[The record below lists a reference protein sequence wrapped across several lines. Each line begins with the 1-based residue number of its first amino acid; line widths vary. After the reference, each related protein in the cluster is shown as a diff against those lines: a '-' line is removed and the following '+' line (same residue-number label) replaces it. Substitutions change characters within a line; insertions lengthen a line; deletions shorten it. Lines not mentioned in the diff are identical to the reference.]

1 MMSIPKQRGFT
12 IVELLIVVVIIAIL
26 AAVTVVAYNGI
37 QGRANDAV
45 VQSDLKAS
53 YSKLL
58 QYQVDNGSFPPASYS
73 ALQPILVASKNS
85 YDLTNNGY
93 LYCRN
98 DQDAAVIAKSKSGTV
113 FYNGTKGSGSASA
126 SSWTGTNGVL
136 CPLAGVATTVSG
148 YAPAWYGATSGWQ
161 W

>member
-1 MMSIPKQRGFT
+1 MKTAKQHGFT
-12 IVELLIVVVIIAIL
+12 IVELLIVVVVIAVL
-26 AAVTVVAYNGI
+26 AAITVIAYNGI

-98 DQDAAVIAKSKSGTV
+98 DQDAAVVAKSKSGLV
-113 FYNGTKGSGSASA
+113 FYNGTKGAGSAS
-126 SSWTGTNGVL
+126 SSAWTGANASL
-136 CPLAGVATTVSG
+136 CPLAGISTAVSG
-148 YAPAWYGATSGWQ
+148 YASAWYGSNSGWQ